1 MLTVSAAI
9 ISKGNKV
16 LIARRSAKKHLA
28 GYWEFPGG
36 KTEDGETDEECLKR
50 EIKEELGINIKVEA
64 FFMENIHQY
73 EDQKILLKAFFC
85 EHISGNF
92 KLNDHDQIEWVEK
105 GDFYKYI
112 FAPADMPFVKSLLNK
127 KN

>member
-1 MLTVSAAI
+1 MLTVTAAV
-9 ISKGNKV
+9 ISKGNKF

-36 KTEDGETDEECLKR
+36 KIEDSETAEECLKR
-50 EIKEELGINIKVEA
+50 EIKEELGININIVA
-64 FFMENIHQY
+64 FFMKNIHQY

-92 KLNDHDQIEWVEK
+92 KLIDHDKIEWVEK
-105 GDFYKYI
+105 GHFHKYI
-112 FAPADMPFVKSLLNK
+112 FAPADMPIVNSLLIE